1 VAIMRTKIF
10 TTYEVAKFCDVH
22 HTTVINWVNEGK
34 LKAYTTPGAHRRI
47 KKEDL
52 VEFLK
57 IYNMPIPEELIKEVK
72 NVLVV
77 DDDIE
82 AVREYVDALSG
93 NGFNVDYAY
102 DGFGAGRKIYKERPD
117 LIVLDF
123 KMPGVDGFQVC
134 ESLHLDPET
143 RDIPIIAVTVLKSD
157 EDIKRIKKLGVKEY
171 MQKPIDIEKLL
182 ALIKDILQIKTPAAK

>member
-1 VAIMRTKIF
+1 MKNKAF

-47 KKEDL
+47 IKEDL
-52 VEFLK
+52 IEFLK
-57 IYNMPIPEELIKEVK
+57 KYGMPVPEELVKGIKK
-72 NVLVV
+72 VLIV

-82 AVREYVDALSG
+82 TVNELLDALRG
-93 NGFNVDYAY
+93 NGFNLDFAY
-102 DGFGAGRKIYKERPD
+102 DGFGAGRKIYKEKPD

-134 ESLHLDPET
+134 ESLNSDLET
-143 RDIPIIAVTVLKSD
+143 KDIPVIAVTVLKSE
-157 EDIKRIKKLGVKEY
+157 EDIKKIKKFGVKEY
-171 MQKPIDIEKLL
+171 MQKPVDVEKLL
-182 ALIKDILQIKTPAAK
+182 NKIKDILHIK